1 MVDLKSK
8 RIYVAGHRGMVGAAI
23 CRELRRI
30 GAERLITASHA
41 VLNLIDQAAV
51 NAFFASKKPE
61 VVVLAAAKVGG
72 IEANRQAKGTF
83 LYENLLI
90 AANVIEAA
98 RQNGCRRLL
107 FLGSSCIY
115 PRLAPQPMRED
126 CLLTSALEE
135 TNEGYALAKIS
146 GLKLCEYYRKQ
157 YGLCYHSAMPTNL
170 YGTGDNYHLT
180 HAHVLPT
187 LIRKFDEAKE
197 RGEATVPLWGTGKP
211 LREFLHVDDLASAC
225 RLLLELD
232 NPPDLVNVGS
242 GRELTI
248 RELAEKVRQAVGCTA
263 EPVFDPTMPDGTPRK
278 LLDISLLK
286 SLGWEPRISL
296 EEGIARTVREYREE
310 KAKGNLRMR

>member
-1 MVDLKSK
+1 MNLQDKS
-8 RIYVAGHRGMVGAAI
+8 IFVAGHRGMVGSAI
-23 CRELRRI
+23 CRELTRI
-30 GAERLITASHA
+30 GASNLITATHA
-41 VLNLIDQAAV
+41 ELDLIDQASV
-51 NAFFASKKPE
+51 HSFFKQHRPE

-83 LYENLLI
+83 LYENMMI
-90 AANVIEAA
+90 AANVIEVA
-98 RQNGCRRLL
+98 RQNGCQRLL

-187 LIRKFDEAKE
+187 LIRKFDEAKR
-197 RGEATVPLWGTGKP
+197 RGDQTVPLWGTGTP
-211 LREFLHVDDLASAC
+211 LREFLHVDDLATAC

-242 GRELTI
+242 GQELTI
-248 RELAEKVRQAVGCTA
+248 RELAEKVRLAVDCEA
-263 EPVFDPTMPDGTPRK
+263 EPVFDPNMPDGTPRK

-286 SLGWEPRISL
+286 SLGWEPKISL
-296 EEGIARTVREYREE
+296 DEGIARTVKEYREE
-310 KAKGNLRMR
+310 CAKGNLRLR